1 MSDITA
7 LNTQKLNQKATAQL
21 KQELLQLVRDRDIQ
35 SLKQKVEFYQQQLA
49 PLVTE
54 LSRRNSFPQAEKQVP
69 LILGIWTPVWS
80 TIPFQDML
88 PGRVSKQSYQIFHDD
103 GFYANIARYAPG
115 NKLKLGWF
123 EKLASFLLAF
133 DLMVIQKYQVK
144 DGQWQI
150 ENIGIKQAI
159 RWQGVDLTI
168 DKADSWFTKVMRN
181 EVMPI
186 GLSRSQMD
194 DTSTKVQLENL
205 DRSTAKRFQTAFGAT
220 PQFEHLYIDPDFR
233 IVKTRREA
241 KQRPSYTIAIRRN

>member
-1 MSDITA
+1 MSDTQQLTHKTTA
-7 LNTQKLNQKATAQL
+7 EL
-21 KQELLQLVRDRDIQ
+21 KQELLQLTQDRDIQ
-35 SLKQKVEFYQQQLA
+35 PLKQKVEFYQQLLS
-49 PLVTE
+49 PIVTE
-54 LSRRNSFPQAEKQVP
+54 LSRRNPFPQAEKQVP

-123 EKLASFLLAF
+123 SKLASVLLAF

-144 DGQWQI
+144 NGRWQI

-159 RWQGVDLTI
+159 RWQEVDLTI
-168 DKADSWFTKVMRN
+168 DRADSWFTKV
-181 EVMPI
+181 I
-186 GLSRSQMD
+186 KSRSQVD
-194 DTSTKVQLENL
+194 DTSTKVQLKNL
-205 DRSTAKRFQTAFGAT
+205 DRSTAKRFKTAFGAT

-241 KQRPSYTIAIRRN
+241 KQRPSYTIAIRGN